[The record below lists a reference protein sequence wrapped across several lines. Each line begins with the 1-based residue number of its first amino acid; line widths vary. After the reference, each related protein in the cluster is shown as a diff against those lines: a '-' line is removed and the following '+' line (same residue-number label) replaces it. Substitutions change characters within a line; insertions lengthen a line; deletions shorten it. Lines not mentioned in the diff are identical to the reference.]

1 MKQKIE
7 LLPEH
12 IIDQIKAGEV
22 LERPASLI
30 KELIEN
36 SLDANATEIHI
47 HLIEN
52 GMELISIEDNGDGM
66 NYADLPFAFLRHA
79 TSKIKSFD
87 DIYRLHSFGFRGEA
101 LASLAAC
108 ARVTCSTQPKDLSE
122 KGGKIIING
131 GLTELLIEQQSKTQ
145 GTSFY
150 IRDLFFNTP
159 ARLKFIKSKVS
170 EKSSLKKLINSFI
183 LSNPHVTFTVKW
195 DEKEKEI
202 YKAINSNQNILERIN
217 QVFFAKKSEQ
227 THLFHQ
233 IQEYDGYEVE
243 VIFSQNV
250 YSTPQYRHHYLFVN
264 NRFFSDKS
272 LHSAMLRNLDKL
284 WRNGESGHYVVKL
297 KVPPSEIDVNVHPSK
312 TQVKFLRSDIVFSIL
327 VSSIKNAIKDYL
339 AQNANMLNPSENTQ
353 NSLIDHMGDNKAPSF
368 FSEQEEKAFD
378 LSYFQGQGSDEDHFK
393 NLFLSDSTLERS
405 VESNQ
410 HYTKL
415 TDEFLIVHI
424 PHLRLIHL
432 KDLFVSDLLYEMKK
446 FIQEQSPTNPLL
458 ISEPFKMLKGPID
471 SNLEKIKEL
480 GLEFDRL
487 NNEFIV
493 LRTIPHYIA
502 QSMLTEFSKL
512 VLDYF
517 NLSKTIEFDEQKFKQ
532 FIDKSSEY
540 NLLSQISSSGI
551 DKLLAKSNLSDYSVE
566 LNNQKLQSLF
576 NKR

>member
-36 SLDANATEIHI
+36 SLDAHATEIHI

-52 GMELISIEDNGDGM
+52 GMELISIEDNGDGIS
-66 NYADLPFAFLRHA
+66 YADLPFAFLRHA

-108 ARVTCSTQPKDLSE
+108 ARVTCTTQPKDLSE

-131 GLTELLIEQQSKTQ
+131 GITELLIEQQSRSQ
-145 GTSFY
+145 GTAFY

-170 EKSSLKKLINSFI
+170 EKASLKKLINSFI

-195 DEKEKEI
+195 DDKEKEI
-202 YKAINSNQNILERIN
+202 YKAINENQNILDRIN
-217 QVFFAKKSEQ
+217 QVFFARKTDQ
-227 THLFHQ
+227 TPLFHQ
-233 IQEYDGYEVE
+233 IHYYDGYEVE
-243 VIFSQNV
+243 IIFSQNV

-272 LHSAMLRNLDKL
+272 LHSAILRNLDKL

-297 KVPPSEIDVNVHPSK
+297 KVPPNEIDVNVHPSK
-312 TQVKFLRSDIVFSIL
+312 TQVKFLRSDIVFSLL
-327 VSSIKNAIKDYL
+327 VSSIKNAIKGHI
-339 AQNANMLNPSENTQ
+339 AQSPQSSGQ
-353 NSLIDHMGDNKAPSF
+353 NSFMDQMDNAQTPSF
-368 FSEQEEKAFD
+368 FSDKEEKSFD
-378 LSYFQGQGSDEDHFK
+378 LAYFQGQASEDQDFK
-393 NLFLSDSTLERS
+393 NLFLADSTLERS
-405 VESNQ
+405 VENNQ

-415 TDEFLIVHI
+415 TEEFLIVYS
-424 PHLRLIHL
+424 PFLRLVNL
-432 KDLFVSDLLYEMKK
+432 KELFINDLLHEMKL
-446 FIQEQSPTNPLL
+446 FIDEQLPTNPLL
-458 ISEPFKMLKGPID
+458 ISEPFRILKGPID
-471 SNLEKIKEL
+471 QNLEKIKEL

-502 QSMLTEFSKL
+502 QSSLAEFSKI
-512 VLDYF
+512 VIDYF
-517 NLSKTIEFDEQKFKQ
+517 NQSKTIEFDLIKFKQ
-532 FIDKSSEY
+532 FFDKVTDN
-540 NLLSQISSSGI
+540 NLLGQISSSGI

>member
-108 ARVTCSTQPKDLSE
+108 ARVTCTTQPKDISE

-131 GLTELLIEQQSKTQ
+131 GITELLIEQQSRTQ

-170 EKSSLKKLINSFI
+170 EKASLKKLVNSFI

-195 DEKEKEI
+195 DDKEKEI
-202 YKAINSNQNILERIN
+202 YKAVNENQNILDRIN
-217 QVFFAKKSEQ
+217 QVFFSKKSDQ

-233 IQEYDGYEVE
+233 INEYDGYEVE
-243 VIFSQNV
+243 IIFSQNV

-272 LHSAMLRNLDKL
+272 LHSAILRNLDKL

-297 KVPPSEIDVNVHPSK
+297 KVPPNEIDVNVHPSK
-312 TQVKFLRSDIVFSIL
+312 TQVKFLRSDIVYSLL

-339 AQNANMLNPSENTQ
+339 VQMPQQSGQ
-353 NSLIDHMGDNKAPSF
+353 NSFIDQMENFKAPSF
-368 FSEQEEKAFD
+368 FSDKEEKSFD
-378 LSYFQGQGSDEDHFK
+378 LAYFQGQASEEHDFK
-393 NLFLSDSTLERS
+393 NLFLANSTLERS
-405 VESNQ
+405 VENNQ

-415 TDEFLIVHI
+415 TEEFLIVHS
-424 PHLRLIHL
+424 PFLRLINL
-432 KDLFVSDLLYEMKK
+432 KELFINDLLNEMKL
-446 FIQEQSPTNPLL
+446 FIDEQLPTNPLL
-458 ISEPFKMLKGPID
+458 ISEPFKVLKGPID
-471 SNLEKIKEL
+471 QNLEKIKEL

-502 QSMLTEFSKL
+502 QSNLSEFSKI
-512 VLDYF
+512 VIDYF
-517 NLSKTIEFDEQKFKQ
+517 NQSKTIEFDMIKFKQ
-532 FIDKSSEY
+532 FFDKVADN

>member
-36 SLDANATEIHI
+36 SLDAHATEIHI

-52 GMELISIEDNGDGM
+52 GMELISIEDNGDGIS
-66 NYADLPFAFLRHA
+66 YADLPFAFLRHA

-108 ARVTCSTQPKDLSE
+108 ARVTCTTQPKVLSE

-131 GLTELLIEQQSKTQ
+131 GITELLIEQQSRSQ

-170 EKSSLKKLINSFI
+170 EKASLKKLINSFI

-195 DEKEKEI
+195 DNKEKEI
-202 YKAINSNQNILERIN
+202 YKAINENQNILDRIN
-217 QVFFAKKSEQ
+217 QVFFASKTDQ
-227 THLFHQ
+227 TPLFHQ
-233 IQEYDGYEVE
+233 IHDYDGYEVE
-243 VIFSQNV
+243 IIFSQNV

-272 LHSAMLRNLDKL
+272 LHSAILRNLDKL

-297 KVPPSEIDVNVHPSK
+297 KVPPNEIDVNVHPSK
-312 TQVKFLRSDIVFSIL
+312 TQVKFLRSDIVFSLL
-327 VSSIKNAIKDYL
+327 VSSIKNAIKGHI
-339 AQNANMLNPSENTQ
+339 AQSPQSSGQ
-353 NSLIDHMGDNKAPSF
+353 NSFMDQLDNAQTPSF
-368 FSEQEEKAFD
+368 FSDKEEKSFD
-378 LSYFQGQGSDEDHFK
+378 LAYFQGQSSEDQDFK
-393 NLFLSDSTLERS
+393 NLFLADSTLERS
-405 VESNQ
+405 VGNNQ

-415 TDEFLIVHI
+415 TEEFLIVYS
-424 PHLRLIHL
+424 PFLGLVNL
-432 KDLFVSDLLYEMKK
+432 KELFINDLLHEMKL
-446 FIQEQSPTNPLL
+446 FIDEQLPTNPLL
-458 ISEPFKMLKGPID
+458 ISEPFRILKGPID
-471 SNLEKIKEL
+471 QNLEKIKEL

-502 QSMLTEFSKL
+502 QSSLAEFSKI
-512 VLDYF
+512 VIDYF
-517 NLSKTIEFDEQKFKQ
+517 NQSKTIEFDLIKFKQ
-532 FIDKSSEY
+532 FFDKATDN
-540 NLLSQISSSGI
+540 NLLKQISSSGI